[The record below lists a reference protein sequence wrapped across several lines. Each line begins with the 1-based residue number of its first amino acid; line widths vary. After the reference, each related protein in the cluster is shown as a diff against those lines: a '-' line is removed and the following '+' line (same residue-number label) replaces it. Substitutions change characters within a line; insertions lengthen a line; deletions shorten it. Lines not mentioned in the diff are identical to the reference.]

1 MNLKF
6 LAFRKTLFAIV
17 FVISLGFAGYLV
29 GNSISQRVIEKSL
42 AKQVMSTSTVGKSSQ
57 LQTLLNEIVVEQKI
71 PGVVMYISTPKG
83 SWLGASGVNNLSTK
97 TRMKPTDGFSIASM
111 SKTFVAVVVLK
122 LVEKGKIG
130 LDQAIATYLPTDI
143 SPHIINSDKITVRQ
157 LLNHTSGVAEYLE
170 TKEFI
175 QATANRSRSQ
185 PWTAREA
192 IKYMYLEKPQANP
205 GEKFIYTDC
214 NYILLELIVEN
225 ITRGTLA
232 QAIRSQILKPL
243 GLKHTFTELR
253 EPTIGEVATGY
264 SDRHKN
270 GKLESNA
277 EVNDGNGLGDG
288 GLVSTAEDLAKF
300 AKALF
305 VKKTLLSSKMMK
317 EMLKFRDHGESY
329 SYGLGVERFSSPLE
343 TAIGHSGTAYG
354 FITLLAYLPNQN
366 TTIIVLINDQDV
378 DIKSIA
384 RTGLEVVSKK

>member
-71 PGVVMYISTPKG
+71 PGAVMYISTPKG

-122 LVEKGKIG
+122 LVEKGKIE

-185 PWTAREA
+185 P
-192 IKYMYLEKPQANP
+192 
-205 GEKFIYTDC
+205 
-214 NYILLELIVEN
+214 
-225 ITRGTLA
+225 
-232 QAIRSQILKPL
+232 
-243 GLKHTFTELR
+243 
-253 EPTIGEVATGY
+253 
-264 SDRHKN
+264 
-270 GKLESNA
+270 
-277 EVNDGNGLGDG
+277 
-288 GLVSTAEDLAKF
+288 
-300 AKALF
+300 
-305 VKKTLLSSKMMK
+305 
-317 EMLKFRDHGESY
+317 
-329 SYGLGVERFSSPLE
+329 
-343 TAIGHSGTAYG
+343 
-354 FITLLAYLPNQN
+354 
-366 TTIIVLINDQDV
+366 
-378 DIKSIA
+378 
-384 RTGLEVVSKK
+384 